1 MTVHAVVVAAA
12 MALAIGGPALNAQ
25 DQALIDK
32 GEKLYA
38 TNKCRNCHSIAG
50 KGNKKGPL
58 DEVGSKLSADEIRQ
72 WLINPVEMTAKTK
85 STRKPP
91 MTSYAKL
98 SKDDIEAL
106 VAYMQSLKKQ

>member
-1 MTVHAVVVAAA
+1 MTARIVLVVVLASGLYAAPL
-12 MALAIGGPALNAQ
+12 MAQ
-25 DQALIDK
+25 DQALIEK
-32 GEKLYA
+32 GQKLYA
-38 TNKCRNCHSIAG
+38 TSKCQNCHSVAG

-72 WLINPVEMTAKTK
+72 WLISPKEMTAKTK

-98 SKDDIEAL
+98 SKEDIEAL

>member
-1 MTVHAVVVAAA
+1 MTARIVLVASVVIVCGGAAA
-12 MALAIGGPALNAQ
+12 IAQ
-25 DQALIDK
+25 DQAAIDK
-32 GEKLYA
+32 GKKLYA
-38 TNKCRNCHSIAG
+38 TNKCQNCHSIAG

-58 DEVGSKLSADEIRQ
+58 DEVDSKLSAEEIRQ

-98 SKDDIEAL
+98 SKDDVEAL

>member
-1 MTVHAVVVAAA
+1 MTVRIVLVALVVFVFCGAAP
-12 MALAIGGPALNAQ
+12 IAQ

-32 GEKLYA
+32 GQKLYA
-38 TNKCRNCHSIAG
+38 TNKCQNCHSIAG

-58 DEVGSKLSADEIRQ
+58 DEVGSKLSAEEIRQ

-98 SKDDIEAL
+98 SKDDVEAL